1 MWGAQR
7 KEKRWVGATVR
18 GISKPARTGYVLRSI
33 SPPAAKGYD
42 DTLQLRRGGVKATGM
57 GKKQRWYGSCRRDKP
72 GVNLLT
78 AGGIRKKKNN
88 GRKEDATCIREA
100 GGPNVNVR
108 ETSRQRMWRSPRS
121 RGLVAEW
128 TGPGGWGWA
137 PDGRTQPWGR
147 QRFPGFL
154 VLDAETAV
162 DRSGKKLTCK
172 AMDVIRVDLADGTAT
187 DHWPLE
193 PSPHRA
199 TPGLTFAL
207 RCGKAVGAPQRR
219 CPGISFPPSHRTA
232 GDAPGLGRKGAPMG
246 QAIWG

>member
-1 MWGAQR
+1 MHQ
-7 KEKRWVGATVR
+7 
-18 GISKPARTGYVLRSI
+18 
-33 SPPAAKGYD
+33 
-42 DTLQLRRGGVKATGM
+42 
-57 GKKQRWYGSCRRDKP
+57 GS
-72 GVNLLT
+72 
-78 AGGIRKKKNN
+78 
-88 GRKEDATCIREA
+88 

-147 QRFPGFL
+147 QRFSGFL
-154 VLDAETAV
+154 VLDAEAAV
-162 DRSGKKLTCK
+162 DRPGEKLTGK

-193 PSPHRA
+193 PSPHQA
-199 TPGLTFAL
+199 TPGLIFAL
-207 RCGKAVGAPQRR
+207 HCGKAVGAPSDAVPEFPSPHRIGQRA
-219 CPGISFPPSHRTA
+219 TQ
-232 GDAPGLGRKGAPMG
+232 PGLGRKGAPMG